1 MLIVDNIF
9 IDMKLSEYTSSTSI
23 YLEQMQNYIDLGDGY
38 NNLRKLL
45 FQELHQLDGNHMV
58 ADDKL

>member
-1 MLIVDNIF
+1 
-9 IDMKLSEYTSSTSI
+9 MKLSEYTSSTSI